1 MPELPTIER
10 GLVVGGGYI
19 GLEAAAVLAK
29 LGKKV
34 IVLEALDR
42 VLARVAGEPLSRF
55 YEADHRAHGVEVRLG
70 ARIDC
75 IVGENGIATG
85 VRMENGE
92 MLPAQCVIVGI
103 GIIPAKIGRAHV

>member
-1 MPELPTIER
+1 MKRVQAVRTRADVDQLMSELPTIER
-10 GLVVGGGYI
+10 VVVVGGGYI

-55 YEADHRAHGVEVRLG
+55 YEADHRASGVERSDE
-70 ARIDC
+70 RR
-75 IVGENGIATG
+75 VGNE
-85 VRMENGE
+85 
-92 MLPAQCVIVGI
+92 CVSTCSSRWS
-103 GIIPAKIGRAHV
+103 PSP